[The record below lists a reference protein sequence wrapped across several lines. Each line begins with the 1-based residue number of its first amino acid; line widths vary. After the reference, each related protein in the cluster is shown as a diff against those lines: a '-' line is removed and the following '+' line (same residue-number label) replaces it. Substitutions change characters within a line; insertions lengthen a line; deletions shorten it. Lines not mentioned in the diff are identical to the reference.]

1 MRMLKF
7 MSTYILPRQIA
18 IADRIIINKKDL
30 LSKEN
35 MDSLENT
42 ISGINS
48 AASVVV
54 TERSR

>member
-1 MRMLKF
+1 MLKF

-30 LSKEN
+30 LSKED

>member
-1 MRMLKF
+1 MLKF

-30 LSKEN
+30 LSKGN

-48 AASVVV
+48 VASVVV